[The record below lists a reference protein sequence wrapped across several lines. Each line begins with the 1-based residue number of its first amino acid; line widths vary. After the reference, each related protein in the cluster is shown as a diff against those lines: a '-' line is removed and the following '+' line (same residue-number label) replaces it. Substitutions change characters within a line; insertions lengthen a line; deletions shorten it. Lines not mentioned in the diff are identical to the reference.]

1 MIKYCLWKW
10 EAGKELLREVLST
23 KKGLD
28 DCWYEKLVELVVQCI
43 LNASVNEENNADFK
57 QEYDNSWDA
66 KNITIIDDGD
76 YQGTLLALIHSD
88 IYQPGPDDYL
98 MTHIYYGSCSVCD
111 TLMDAQSIDSQKDR
125 LLSPRQVDAYMAI
138 CKDIV
143 TNMIKPYNYG
153 WRHDDWFDVVEVDDP
168 E

>member
-10 EAGKELLREVLST
+10 EAGKEALKEALST
-23 KKGLD
+23 EKGLD
-28 DCWYEKLVELVVQCI
+28 CCGYQQLVELVVQYI
-43 LNASVNEENNADFK
+43 LNASVDEENNAEL
-57 QEYDNSWDA
+57 QEYDDSWNA
-66 KNITIIDDGD
+66 EKITIVDDGD
-76 YQGTLLALIHSD
+76 YQGTLLAFIHSD
-88 IYQPGPDDYL
+88 VYQPGPDDYL
-98 MTHIYYGSCSVCD
+98 MTHIYYGSCSCCD
-111 TLMDAQSIDSQKDR
+111 ALDYAQSIEYRDDG
-125 LLSPRQVDAYMAI
+125 LLSPEQVDAYMTI